1 MKNKNNLNLVI
12 IVFIFMIVACACPK
26 PQNDS
31 TTDAPPPAPAEKPTV
46 TNSSM
51 PSNASAN
58 TDTKTTAGINLANF
72 NLIKTGMKY
81 DQVVKIL
88 GKEGEV
94 LSETEM
100 AGYKTV
106 IYKWDGAG
114 LGANMNAVF
123 QNEKLISKS
132 QYGLK

>member
-12 IVFIFMIVACACPK
+12 IVFIFMIIACACPK
-26 PQNDS
+26 PQDRS
-31 TTDAPPPAPAEKPTV
+31 TTDAPAPISAETPTA
-46 TNSSM
+46 TNSSI

-58 TDTKTTAGINLANF
+58 TDAKTTAGVNLANF

-81 DQVVKIL
+81 EDVVKIL

-106 IYKWDGAG
+106 VYKWDGSG
-114 LGANMNAVF
+114 LGANLNAIF
-123 QNEKLISKS
+123 QNGKLISKS